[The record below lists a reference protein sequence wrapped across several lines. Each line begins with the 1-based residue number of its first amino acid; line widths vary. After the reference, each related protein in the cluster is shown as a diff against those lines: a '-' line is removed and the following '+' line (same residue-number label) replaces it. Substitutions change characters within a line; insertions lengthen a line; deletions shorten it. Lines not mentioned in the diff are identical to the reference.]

1 MCTVIFALS
10 THPRL
15 TLDHINV
22 IERGKDNIQQQLP
35 IAPSSFDII
44 YFRMRVLAIKA
55 ELWAGKHIR
64 ESVAKQRLRGNLHNF
79 CNLCLSVG
87 RLCVYTSDF
96 ICQWSWNWILKAF
109 GQIDDEPGQTGRV
122 VVKLFIFRVILQ
134 TLRQCSLRVNI
145 DIV

>member
-1 MCTVIFALS
+1 MSINKEQNHKFAKIFVSRIVNFDFICRAEADS
-10 THPRL
+10 FASSWPRIERL
-15 TLDHINV
+15 QCVVSDGHELARPPHVHDHLYFIDSSPAHTRSHQRH

-87 RLCVYTSDF
+87 RLC
-96 ICQWSWNWILKAF
+96 
-109 GQIDDEPGQTGRV
+109 
-122 VVKLFIFRVILQ
+122 
-134 TLRQCSLRVNI
+134 
-145 DIV
+145 